1 MKNLSKKWLMQL
13 FKRRVILALLII
25 IQFAIFGFVVNQS
38 LAYSI
43 FWETVFTMLSIGVAL
58 HVVWKK
64 GKEAYKIT
72 WILQVLIFPVYGTLF
87 YLIFNRQTQTKKLQA
102 KLEQIYQ
109 VHFSFAGQEEPVLNE
124 AKTDYPHHGRLMH
137 YLTYAGGF
145 PVYDH
150 TETDYYPI
158 GESYFEAMQEA
169 IIKAESYIFFEFFI
183 VAEGKM
189 WEKLLDLLVEK
200 AEQGVDVRVMYDD
213 IGSFVTLPSNI
224 KEQLEEKGINCRIY
238 NPFHPILTS
247 SQNNRDHRKIL
258 SIDGKVAFTGG
269 INIADEYINEIERFG
284 HWKDNGIKLTGKGAW
299 GLTLIFLQLWQ
310 SMDSHIDTKDLKSL
324 QPVSWETSTSEAKST
339 QYVQPF
345 SDSPTDKKN
354 FGEHVLIKMIHAA
367 KESVYIYTPYLIL
380 DENLETALILAA
392 ESGIDVKIITPKKWD
407 KYLVHMTTRSYYS
420 ELIEA
425 GISIYEYTPGFMHA
439 KTVLVDDEAALVG
452 TINFDYRSL
461 YLHFENA
468 VMLFGGT
475 IMHDIRKDFDET
487 IRSSELMTDQTVNK
501 SPVRRLTK
509 SVLRLF
515 APLM

>member
-1 MKNLSKKWLMQL
+1 MSKKWLMQL

-25 IQFAIFGFVVNQS
+25 IQFAIFGFIITQS

-43 FWETVFTMLSIGVAL
+43 FWETVFTLLSIGVAL

-87 YLIFNRQTQTKKLQA
+87 YLIFNRQTQTKKLQS

-109 VHFSFAGQEEPVLNE
+109 VHFPFARHEETVLE
-124 AKTDYPHHGRLMH
+124 AAKSDFPHHGRLMH
-137 YLTYAGGF
+137 YLTHAGGF
-145 PVYDH
+145 PVYNQ
-150 TETDYYPI
+150 TETVYYSI

-169 IIKAESYIFFEFFI
+169 ISKAESYIFFEFFI

-189 WEKLLDLLVEK
+189 WERLQALLVEK

-213 IGSFVTLPSNI
+213 IGSFVTLPSDI
-224 KEQLEEKGINCRIY
+224 KKQLEEKGISCRVY

-269 INIADEYINEIERFG
+269 INIADEYINEIDRFG
-284 HWKDNGIKLTGKGAW
+284 HWKDNGVKLTGKGAW
-299 GLTLIFLQLWQ
+299 GQTLIFLQLWQ
-310 SMDSHIDTKDLKSL
+310 TMDGETDTAELKKL
-324 QPVSWETSTSEAKST
+324 QPDEWDASLNDAQSTR
-339 QYVQPF
+339 YVQPF
-345 SDSPTDKKN
+345 ADSPTDKKN

-468 VMLFGGT
+468 VMLYGGT
-475 IMHDIRKDFDET
+475 IMDEIRHDFDET
-487 IRSSELMTDQTVNK
+487 IKVSELMTDQTVNQ

-509 SVLRLF
+509 SILRLF

>member
-1 MKNLSKKWLMQL
+1 
-13 FKRRVILALLII
+13 
-25 IQFAIFGFVVNQS
+25 
-38 LAYSI
+38 
-43 FWETVFTMLSIGVAL
+43 
-58 HVVWKK
+58 
-64 GKEAYKIT
+64 
-72 WILQVLIFPVYGTLF
+72 
-87 YLIFNRQTQTKKLQA
+87 
-102 KLEQIYQ
+102 
-109 VHFSFAGQEEPVLNE
+109 
-124 AKTDYPHHGRLMH
+124 
-137 YLTYAGGF
+137 
-145 PVYDH
+145 
-150 TETDYYPI
+150 
-158 GESYFEAMQEA
+158 
-169 IIKAESYIFFEFFI
+169 
-183 VAEGKM
+183 M

-213 IGSFVTLPSNI
+213 IGSFVTLPSDM
-224 KEQLEEKGINCRIY
+224 KEQLEEKGISCRIY
-238 NPFHPILTS
+238 NPFHPIITS

-310 SMDSHIDTKDLKSL
+310 SMDDHIDTEDLKSL
-324 QPVSWETSTSEAKST
+324 QPVNWETSTSEAHST
-339 QYVQPF
+339 HYVQPF
-345 SDSPTDKKN
+345 SDGPTDKKN

-407 KYLVHMTTRSYYS
+407 KYLVHMTTQSYYS

-487 IRSSELMTDQTVNK
+487 IRSSELMTDHTANQ